1 MAILAPHDSNWAQIP
16 FRQPDAGSGVGLP
29 PSPAPLVEE
38 IRLPESS
45 EPPPGG
51 RAADMSIPDIEASA
65 ELSFRQDGLEPNAE
79 SLREASDQRIEGLLG
94 PGFGWLAGAGE
105 KVSAGLTG
113 LGSKGLGLIGLGNS
127 QGMGL
132 DAVERKSVEGRGTSP
147 KKAEGGLGSPL
158 FAENGGEG
166 GLMKRRR
173 ISDGGQSP
181 ISYGGSDGE
190 GSSAR
195 ASMLRGDRL
204 AAGRVRREDELTEG
218 RASGGE
224 SDTASPSGLEKR
236 SRDINKAQQKKG
248 EESSPGKRKER
259 SRDPN
264 ETSGAH
270 RQTSK
275 REVPFAVKS
284 APRPK
289 KLKVTCKR
297 GDGRPEKEEASPQ
310 TVTERLM
317 AAANGEPGCDGQGT
331 SLEGVRSAA
340 SEEVAERAGKDPRWR
355 VADLRL
361 DLSSKASAASEKIG
375 LEASAGG
382 EGNAQMGARSELGVG
397 SAGPSLRKG
406 SQVAE
411 TVWKGPTAGGAE
423 RESPETEMA
432 KIERPARPTRL
443 SVQKGAEKKPVGQPA
458 NAGAAV
464 PESSKLCISGGA
476 APLPPGGSPEPSLP
490 PPVITFWEQNVDLE
504 GPRQR
509 SFRYTN
515 VNLYPSHVPCQS
527 KRCTNAPNETKYG
540 FKCLCPWVEPARW
553 TEKCKC
559 KDLWAP
565 PHCFERGCVA
575 ARFLGRGALKNM
587 RVYDT
592 GAKGLGVKAMEVIE
606 KGDVVAEKCG
616 EVRLRQHFAPA
627 VPFWK
632 VSM

>member
-1 MAILAPHDSNWAQIP
+1 M
-16 FRQPDAGSGVGLP
+16 FRQTDAGSGVSLP

-45 EPPPGG
+45 EPPPSG
-51 RAADMSIPDIEASA
+51 RAADMATPDMEASA
-65 ELSFRQDGLEPNAE
+65 ELSFRQDTLEPNAE
-79 SLREASDQRIEGLLG
+79 SLGEASDQRIEGLLG

-105 KVSAGLTG
+105 KVSAGLKG
-113 LGSKGLGLIGLGNS
+113 LGSKGLDLMGLGSS
-127 QGMGL
+127 QERGL
-132 DAVERKSVEGRGTSP
+132 DAVERKSVEGRGTIS
-147 KKAEGGLGSPL
+147 KRAEDGLRSPL
-158 FAENGGEG
+158 PVGNGGEG
-166 GLMKRRR
+166 GLTKRRR
-173 ISDGGQSP
+173 ISDGGPSP

-259 SRDPN
+259 SGDPN

-270 RQTSK
+270 GQTSK

-297 GDGRPEKEEASPQ
+297 GDGRPEKEKASPQ

-317 AAANGEPGCDGQGT
+317 AAANGDPGCDGQET
-331 SLEGVRSAA
+331 SPEGVRSAA
-340 SEEVAERAGKDPRWR
+340 SEEVAELAGKDRRWR

-361 DLSSKASAASEKIG
+361 DLSSKASGSSKEIG
-375 LEASAGG
+375 LGASAGG
-382 EGNAQMGARSELGVG
+382 EGNAQSGARSELGVRN
-397 SAGPSLRKG
+397 AGPSLRKG
-406 SQVAE
+406 SQGAAE
-411 TVWKGPTAGGAE
+411 TVQKEPAAGRAE
-423 RESPETEMA
+423 RKSSETEMP
-432 KIERPARPTRL
+432 KRERPGRLTRL
-443 SVQKGAEKKPVGQPA
+443 SGQKEAVNKPVGQPA
-458 NAGAAV
+458 SAV
-464 PESSKLCISGGA
+464 DTFRESSKPCNSGGA
-476 APLPPGGSPEPSLP
+476 APLPSGVAPEPPLF
-490 PPVITFWEQNVDLE
+490 PPVITLWEQNVDLE
-504 GPRQR
+504 GPKQL
-509 SFRYTN
+509 SFRYTD

-527 KRCTNAPNETKYG
+527 RRCTNAPNETRYG
-540 FKCLCPWVEPARW
+540 FKCLCPPVKPTRW
-553 TEKCKC
+553 TKGCKC

-575 ARFLGRGALKNM
+575 ARFLGRGALKKM

-606 KGDVVAEKCG
+606 KGDVIAEKCG